1 VSEKVSHLFFVL
13 DKLWMINPLY
23 VYSLDW
29 YRELFVSNV
38 KKLNKEKDKI
48 ESEFKESLYESV
60 SVSMFEKDRLILSL
74 LICLKMMELDKMV
87 EPSMSRL
94 LISGGNNLEAV
105 AT

>member
-1 VSEKVSHLFFVL
+1 
-13 DKLWMINPLY
+13 MINPLY

-48 ESEFKESLYESV
+48 ESEFKESLYESG

-74 LICLKMMELDKMV
+74 LICLKMMELDKMI

-94 LISGGNNLEAV
+94 LISGGYKLESV
-105 AT
+105 TT